1 MIHFVTGKINSGKTT
16 RLVEL
21 YERNQ
26 LGDGFIA
33 FKVMRGN
40 IVERY
45 DARQLSS
52 QETFPYVVRD
62 QFDTGSKPIL
72 CQIGPYRFYE
82 AAIRHIECEIR
93 RFIDYSIEPIYL
105 DEIGMLEIQ
114 KQGFYTIFQEM
125 VDSNLDCVVSAR
137 QDLIEKIV
145 ETFHIKQYRILS

>member
-52 QETFPYVVRD
+52 QETFPYVIRD

-82 AAIRHIECEIR
+82 AAIRHIEREIR

-145 ETFHIKQYRILS
+145 ETFQIKQYRILS

>member
-26 LGDGFIA
+26 SGDGFIA

-40 IVERY
+40 LVERY

-52 QETFPYVVRD
+52 HETFPYVIRD
-62 QFDTGSKPIL
+62 QFDSGTKPIR

-82 AAIRHIECEIR
+82 EAIRHIELEVR
-93 RFIDYSIEPIYL
+93 RMIEYSIEPIYL

-114 KQGFYTIFQEM
+114 KQGFYAIFQEM

-137 QDLIEKIV
+137 HDLIEQIV
-145 ETFHIKQYRILS
+145 ETFHIKQYKILS